1 MCKFD
6 LAKTEACLE
15 NVRRNYRQ
23 MKTYILIFIL
33 LGLISCSDKTNQV
46 EIIPGKGIVYNNDS
60 IIIYKC
66 SPIDLC
72 KIFNIKDTFE
82 IDYVDCE
89 QYDAN
94 GNAMDVHVPYKIIT
108 IKELQFNFSG
118 QTEDSLVLKRI
129 FIKTTHP
136 FYSLLLSKTILTDTS
151 FSIIKQYPNSLDYE
165 MTTGGDVGEITL
177 NGITFAIDSVKK
189 RILTINIHQKEK

>member
-1 MCKFD
+1 
-6 LAKTEACLE
+6 
-15 NVRRNYRQ
+15 
-23 MKTYILIFIL
+23 MKTYILFFIL

-60 IIIYKC
+60 IIIYKY

-82 IDYVDCE
+82 IEHVDCE

-108 IKELQFNFSG
+108 VKELQFNFSG

-129 FIKTTHP
+129 FIHTTHP
-136 FYSLLLSKTILTDTS
+136 FYSLFLSKTILTDTS
-151 FSIIKQYPNSLDYE
+151 FSVIKQYPNSIDNE
-165 MTTGGDVGEITL
+165 MTIGGDVGEITS
-177 NGITFAIDSVKK
+177 NGITFLIDSVKEK
-189 RILTINIHQKEK
+189 ILTINIHEKEK

>member
-1 MCKFD
+1 
-6 LAKTEACLE
+6 
-15 NVRRNYRQ
+15 
-23 MKTYILIFIL
+23 MKIHIILFII
-33 LGLISCSDKTNQV
+33 LGQLSCSDKTNQV

-60 IIIYKC
+60 IIIYKS

-72 KIFNIKDTFE
+72 KIINIKDTFE

-94 GNAMDVHVPYKIIT
+94 GNAMEVHVPYKIIT
-108 IKELQFNFSG
+108 LKELQFNFSG

-136 FYSLLLSKTILTDTS
+136 FYSFVLSKTILTDTS

-165 MTTGGDVGEITL
+165 MPRGGDVGEITS
-177 NGITFAIDSVKK
+177 NGITFLIDSVKK
-189 RILTINIHQKEK
+189 TILTINIHEK

>member
-1 MCKFD
+1 
-6 LAKTEACLE
+6 
-15 NVRRNYRQ
+15 

-33 LGLISCSDKTNQV
+33 LARISCSDKTKQV
-46 EIIPGKGIVYNNDS
+46 EIIPGKGILYNNNS

-82 IDYVDCE
+82 IEHVDCE

-108 IKELQFNFSG
+108 VKELQFNFSG

-129 FIKTTHP
+129 FINTTHS
-136 FYSLLLSKTILTDTS
+136 FYSLLLSKTNLTDTS
-151 FSIIKQYPNSLDYE
+151 FSIIKRYPNSIDNE
-165 MTTGGDVGEITL
+165 MTTGGDISEITSS
-177 NGITFAIDSVKK
+177 GITFLIDSVKK
-189 RILTINIHQKEK
+189 KILTINIHEKEK